1 MVSLEDVMTHHPM
14 SNTEH
19 IFQDLHDILRS
30 YYQVALKR
38 VVDVI
43 CMQATEHHLLSGPF
57 SLLKLFSPD
66 FVGAMTPEQLE
77 EVAGEDA
84 RQRRRREQLLKE
96 VDDLENGKKIMI

>member
-57 SLLKLFSPD
+57 SPLKLFSPD

-96 VDDLENGKKIMI
+96 VDNLENGKKIMI